1 MPKAQKLA
9 PWNGLAPKP
18 LQVDERKRGVL
29 IAAVDVD
36 DVPSRGERVPL
47 GDRWLGLWGSDGE
60 LVVGVPGTQLME
72 FIPGRDEVALVR
84 QEGIRRPKWHVE
96 SWFERWSL
104 DGKRK
109 SQLLLDKTLP
119 MANLALLTFPAKFK
133 RGVAQ
138 IQSADEDG
146 RYAFFVKLDS
156 AGEDRA
162 AATVAELEGKTA
174 AVDPRKLAE
183 NLRTPPAELTK
194 LASQSVELAIAVGR
208 NGSAPPA
215 LLSELARHEDPK
227 VRAAVATNGG
237 LRVADQKRLA
247 RDRDPHVRL
256 ALFSMA
262 YVRSPKTGRLEEVSI
277 DPSVDAILAKDTDPR
292 VRAAWVKANRGAVSS
307 LDGEPL
313 AARLAAVQWGI
324 SIERERELASDPS
337 AEVRLKLAISRHP
350 RKCGRSPSIDSV
362 ALSRLLEDSSKRVR
376 EAAAALSPYP
386 KGTRKPPP

>member
-1 MPKAQKLA
+1 MPKAPKLA
-9 PWNGLAPKP
+9 LWNGLPPKL

-36 DVPSRGERVPL
+36 ALSRGERVPL

-119 MANLALLTFPAKFK
+119 MANLALLTFPAKSK
-133 RGVAQ
+133 ARVAK

-156 AGEDRA
+156 AGQDRA
-162 AATVAELEGKTA
+162 AATLDELEGKTA

-183 NLRTPPAELTK
+183 NLLTPPAELIK

-208 NGSAPPA
+208 NCAAPPT

-237 LRVADQKRLA
+237 LRVPDQKRLA

-256 ALFSMA
+256 ALFSMGH
-262 YVRSPKTGRLEEVSI
+262 VRNPKTGRLEEVSI
-277 DPSVDAILAKDTDPR
+277 DPSVDEILAKDADPR

-350 RKCGRSPSIDSV
+350 RKCGRSPSIDGA
-362 ALSRLLEDSSKRVR
+362 ALALLLKDSSKRVR

-386 KGTRKPPP
+386 EGTRTPPP